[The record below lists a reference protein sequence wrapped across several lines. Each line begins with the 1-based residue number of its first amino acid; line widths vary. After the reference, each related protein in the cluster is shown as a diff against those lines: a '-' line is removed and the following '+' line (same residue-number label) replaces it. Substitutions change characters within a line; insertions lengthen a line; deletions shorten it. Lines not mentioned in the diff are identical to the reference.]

1 MDRLR
6 QTLALTAP
14 GASMTLSDL
23 GGAAMAAE
31 HFVPH
36 IFFGLNPM
44 AVSTVILCVT
54 YAVIIWD
61 KLNRAIVALLGAS
74 LMVVIGALDQTEALK
89 GIDWNTIGL
98 LTGMM
103 ILVSISRRSGMFQY
117 LAIWSAQRAK
127 AHPAGILLLLQL
139 TTAVVSA
146 LLDNVTTV
154 LLVVPVTLAITKELD
169 VPPYPF
175 LFAEVFASN
184 IGGTATLIGDP
195 PNILIGS
202 QVGLDFNAFIVHL
215 TPVIIVVMAAQALM
229 IHLLWGKALKSTPA
243 RKALVMGMSAPE
255 SILDWTLLKQ
265 SLVVLTIV
273 IVAFVLARPLHLEP
287 ATIAMAGA
295 AVLMFLDNWQ
305 HHNEKQS
312 ENVHKTFSDVEWI
325 TIFFFIGLFIVVH
338 GVEVGGLLNLLANK
352 LVAATGG
359 NMATAGYA
367 ILWAS
372 AFLSA
377 IVDNIPFVA
386 TMIPLIKSMA
396 PAYGGPDKIE
406 PLWWCLSLGACLG
419 GNGTLIGASANLTV
433 AGIAER
439 NGVTFRFI
447 TYTLYAMPMMVVSV
461 AICHVYVWWRYF

>member
-1 MDRLR
+1 
-6 QTLALTAP
+6 
-14 GASMTLSDL
+14 MTD
-23 GGAAMAAE
+23 AM
-31 HFVPH
+31 VSNVY
-36 IFFGLNPM
+36 FGLSPLWV
-44 AVSTVILCVT
+44 ATALLLLT
-54 YAVIIWD
+54 YAVIISEQI
-61 KLNRAIVALLGAS
+61 NRSVVTLVAAAVMAVLGVMSQEEAIR
-74 LMVVIGALDQTEALK
+74 

-98 LTGMM
+98 LAGMM

-117 LAIWSAQRAK
+117 MAIWSAKAAR
-127 AHPAGILLLLQL
+127 AHPAGILFLLQV

-146 LLDNVTTV
+146 FLDNVTTV
-154 LLVVPVTLAITKELD
+154 LLIVPVTLAITKELE

-175 LFAEVFASN
+175 LVGEIIASN

-195 PNILIGS
+195 PNIMIGS
-202 QVGLDFNAFIVHL
+202 QAGLAFDDFVIHL
-215 TPVIIVVMAAQALM
+215 TPVIVVVLIAQTLM
-229 IHLLWGKALKSTPA
+229 THLLWGREMKATPA
-243 RKALVMGMSAPE
+243 AEARVLAMVPAE
-255 SILDWTLLKQ
+255 AITDWLLLKQ
-265 SLVVLTIV
+265 ALAGLGFVLG
-273 IVAFVLARPLHLEP
+273 AFVFARPLRLEP
-287 ATIAMAGA
+287 ATIAMLGA
-295 AVLMFLDNWQ
+295 AVLMLLDNWA
-305 HHNEKQS
+305 HHTEKASHNIHQ
-312 ENVHKTFSDVEWI
+312 TFGDVEWI

-338 GVEVGGLLNLLANK
+338 GVEVGGLLSLLANQ

-359 NMATAGYA
+359 NMAHAGFA

-433 AGIAER
+433 AGIGDR
-439 NGVTFRFI
+439 NGVPFRFL
-447 TYTLYAMPMMVVSV
+447 TYSYYAFPMMVVSI